1 MYKIIETDL
10 NTRKRSVFRRGLT
23 ENLAKSC
30 VKELNLDSL
39 VDDKYYSIESEDF
52 DYDD

>member
-10 NTRKRSVFRRGLT
+10 NTRKRSVFRSSLSEKR
-23 ENLAKSC
+23 AKSC

-39 VDDKYYSIESEDF
+39 FDDKYYSIEPEDF

>member
-10 NTRKRSVFRRGLT
+10 NTKKHKVFRTGLT
-23 ENLAKSC
+23 KKQAEQY

-39 VDDKYYSIESEDF
+39 FDDKYYSIESEEDK
-52 DYDD
+52 